1 MKIKQPLAIVLAVS
15 ALFFS
20 ACNYF
25 NDDKSRAEKVV
36 ENYHRLYN
44 EQNYE
49 EIFNSANEDAKATK
63 SKEGLGLA
71 LAQSFE
77 KLGKHQS
84 SKLIFSKVTILNT
97 KERQVDFAYKS
108 KFEKGEVNETF
119 LIIVNDQ
126 KAALYSIDKLTDEE
140 LEKLK

>member
-1 MKIKQPLAIVLAVS
+1 MS
-15 ALFFS
+15 
-20 ACNYF
+20 
-25 NDDKSRAEKVV
+25 
-36 ENYHRLYN
+36 
-44 EQNYE
+44 
-49 EIFNSANEDAKATK
+49 
-63 SKEGLGLA
+63 
-71 LAQSFE
+71 
-77 KLGKHQS
+77 
-84 SKLIFSKVTILNT
+84 ILNT

>member
-1 MKIKQPLAIVLAVS
+1 MKKYQLLTLALAFS
-15 ALFFS
+15 ALIFS

-25 NDDKSRAEKVV
+25 GDDKIRAEKVV

-71 LAQSFE
+71 IAQSFE
-77 KLGKHQS
+77 KLGRHQS
-84 SKLIFSKVTILNT
+84 SELIFSKVTILNA

-119 LIIVNDQ
+119 LIVVNDQ

>member
-1 MKIKQPLAIVLAVS
+1 MKTYQLLAFALAVS
-15 ALFFS
+15 VLFYS

-25 NDDKSRAEKVV
+25 TADKSRAEKVV

-49 EIFNSANEDAKATK
+49 EIFNSANEAAKATK

-71 LAQSFE
+71 IAQAFE
-77 KLGKHQS
+77 RLGRHQS
-84 SKLIFSKVTILNT
+84 SELIFSKVTILNT
-97 KERQVDFAYKS
+97 KERQFDLAYRS
-108 KFEKGEVNETF
+108 KFEKGQVNETF
-119 LIIVNDQ
+119 MIVVNDQ

-140 LEKLK
+140 LDKLK